1 MILDLIGIRFHS
13 TAKVYHFDANG
24 IELNVGERCIVQ
36 TERGEEIGTVVMG
49 FTKIEIKDPC
59 PRIYKKILRKAT
71 EEDCEVYQRKADRER
86 EAFDY
91 CIDKIRERKMPM
103 KLVNSELS
111 SDGKKITFYFTA
123 DGRVDFRELVK
134 DLAHR
139 FRTRIEMRQI
149 GVRDEARVKGGY
161 GSCGRPLC
169 CTTFLTQFEP
179 ISIKMAKHQSLSL
192 NPSKIS
198 GLCGRLMCCLRY
210 EFEQEAERAVDE
222 AIGLE
227 MDGEDFTEED
237 LQLLESEEEK
247 DFTDE
252 KRTGADHSEP
262 EETPPEDEYL

>member
-1 MILDLIGIRFHS
+1 MILDLVGIRFYS

-24 IELNVGERCIVQ
+24 VDLGIGDRCIVQ
-36 TERGEEIGTVVMG
+36 TERGEEIGTVVIEYA
-49 FTKIEIKDPC
+49 KIEIREPC
-59 PRIYKKILRKAT
+59 KRVYKKVLRRAT
-71 EEDCEVYQRKADRER
+71 EEDCEIYQRKADREK
-86 EAFDY
+86 EMFDY

-111 SDGKKITFYFTA
+111 FDGKKLTFYFTA

-179 ISIKMAKHQSLSL
+179 ISIKMAKNQSLSL
-192 NPSKIS
+192 NPAKIS

-210 EFEQEAERAVDE
+210 EYEQGAEKEIDE
-222 AIGLE
+222 AIGFE
-227 MDGEDFTEED
+227 ASEEGFTEED
-237 LQLLESEEEK
+237 LHLLESEE
-247 DFTDE
+247 DE
-252 KRTGADHSEP
+252 NLESKKSHSDGPESEEP
-262 EETPPEDEYL
+262 PPEDEYL

>member
-1 MILDLIGIRFHS
+1 MILDLVGIRFQS
-13 TAKVYHFDANG
+13 TAKIYHFNANG
-24 IELNVGERCIVQ
+24 IEMRIGEKCIVQ
-36 TERGEEIGTVVMG
+36 TERGEEIGTVVIG
-49 FTKIEIKDPC
+49 FNKIEIKEPC
-59 PRIYKKILRKAT
+59 PRVYKKVLRKAT
-71 EEDCEVYQRKADRER
+71 EEDCEIFQRKANREK
-86 EAFDY
+86 EAQNY

-149 GVRDEARVKGGY
+149 GVRDEARVKGGC

-210 EFEQEAERAVDE
+210 EFEHDAEKAVDE

-227 MDGEDFTEED
+227 IMEEEFTEED
-237 LQLLESEEEK
+237 FQLLESEEE
-247 DFTDE
+247 DVGDE
-252 KRTGADHSEP
+252 TSPPDHSDSEEP
-262 EETPPEDEYL
+262 PPEDEYL

>member
-1 MILDLIGIRFHS
+1 MILDLVGVRFYS

-24 IELNVGERCIVQ
+24 IDLRIGDKCIVH
-36 TERGEEIGTVVMG
+36 TERGEEIGTVVIG
-49 FTKIEIKDPC
+49 FTKFEIKKPC
-59 PRIYKKILRKAT
+59 GRIYKKVLRKAT
-71 EEDCEVYQRKADRER
+71 DEDCEIFQRKASREK

-91 CIDKIRERKMPM
+91 CIDKIRDKKIPM

-139 FRTRIEMRQI
+139 FRTRIDMRQI

-161 GSCGRPLC
+161 GPCGRPLC

-179 ISIKMAKHQSLSL
+179 ISIKMAKNQSLSL

-210 EFEQEAERAVDE
+210 ECEQDTEKDIDE
-222 AIGLE
+222 PLGFNISE
-227 MDGEDFTEED
+227 EDFSEED
-237 LQLLESEEEK
+237 LHLLESEEDESLKSEK
-247 DFTDE
+247 PHS
-252 KRTGADHSEP
+252 KRSES
-262 EETPPEDEYL
+262 EELPPEDEYL

>member
-1 MILDLIGIRFHS
+1 MILDLVGIRFNS
-13 TAKVYHFDANG
+13 TAKIYHFNANG
-24 IELNVGERCIVQ
+24 IELKIGERCIVQ
-36 TERGEEIGTVVMG
+36 TERGEEIGTVVIG
-49 FTKIEIKDPC
+49 FSKIDINEPC
-59 PRIYKKILRKAT
+59 PRVYKKVLRKASD
-71 EEDCEVYQRKADRER
+71 EDCEVFQRKADREK
-86 EAFDY
+86 EAFGY

-210 EFEQEAERAVDE
+210 EFEQDVEKAVDE

-227 MDGEDFTEED
+227 LAEEDFTEED
-237 LQLLESEEEK
+237 LQLLEEGEEENVG
-247 DFTDE
+247 DDTSRPD
-252 KRTGADHSEP
+252 RSESK
-262 EETPPEDEYL
+262 EQPPEDEYL